1 MIVPVKTGNH
11 YKLKKIDSWLSR
23 NDRMKQQSYTKQFIL
38 LSVLL
43 VILFFV
49 NISLGSVSIPLEDIL
64 KTITGNIPAKESWE
78 IIILNFRIPKAIT
91 AILVGSGLSICGL
104 LMQTL
109 FRNPLAGPFVLG
121 ISSGAS
127 LGVAIL
133 ILGSTVFGGFL
144 MANSISNWSLPIA
157 ASLGAFLV
165 LTAIIIAANKVKD
178 IMSILIIG
186 LMFGSLTSAVIS
198 VLAYFSEADQ
208 IQQYLFWS
216 FGSLGNL
223 SWNELIVFAIIY
235 TIGILG
241 TISVIKP
248 LNSFLLGKN
257 YAKSLGINIKK
268 NRNIILLITSFLT
281 GVITAF
287 SGPIAFVGL
296 AVPHIARMIF
306 TTSNH
311 KILIPAVII
320 LGAIVLLICDS
331 IAQLPT
337 SEFTLPINA
346 ITSLFGAP
354 IVIWLLIRKKRIF
367 V

>member
-1 MIVPVKTGNH
+1 
-11 YKLKKIDSWLSR
+11 
-23 NDRMKQQSYTKQFIL
+23 MKQKNYKKHFIL

-43 VILFFV
+43 IVLFFL
-49 NISLGSVSIPLEDIL
+49 NISLGSVSIPFKEIFYTLIGDTSI
-64 KTITGNIPAKESWE
+64 KDSWQTIV
-78 IIILNFRIPKAIT
+78 LDFRVPKAIT

-127 LGVAIL
+127 LGVALL
-133 ILGSTVFGGFL
+133 ILGSSIFGGFL
-144 MANSISNWSLPIA
+144 LTSSISNWSLAIA

-165 LTAIIIAANKVKD
+165 LFAVIMAANS
-178 IMSILIIG
+178 IRNTMSILIIG
-186 LMFGSLTSAVIS
+186 LMFGSLTAAVIA
-198 VLAYFSEADQ
+198 VLVYFSEATQ

-223 SWNELIVFAIIY
+223 SWSELSVFGSIY
-235 TIGILG
+235 LVGVLACLSI
-241 TISVIKP
+241 IKP
-248 LNSFLLGKN
+248 LNSFLLGEN

-268 NRNIILLITSFLT
+268 SRTIILVITSLLT

-287 SGPIAFVGL
+287 SGPIAFIGL
-296 AVPHIARMIF
+296 AVPHIAKMLF

-311 KILIPAVII
+311 KILIPASAII
-320 LGAIVLLICDS
+320 GGIVLLICDS

-354 IVIWLLIRKKRIF
+354 IVIWLLLRKKKI
-367 V
+367 VV

>member
-1 MIVPVKTGNH
+1 
-11 YKLKKIDSWLSR
+11 
-23 NDRMKQQSYTKQFIL
+23 MKHINYTKHFIF

-43 VILFFV
+43 IVLFFI
-49 NISLGSVSIPLEDIL
+49 NISLGSVSIPFKDIF
-64 KTITGNIPAKESWE
+64 ITLFGGFPTKESWE
-78 IIILNFRIPKAIT
+78 TIILNFRLPKAIT
-91 AILVGSGLSICGL
+91 AVLVGSGLSICGL

-133 ILGSTVFGGFL
+133 ILGSSVFGGFL
-144 MANSISNWSLPIA
+144 LSSSISNWSLPIA

-165 LTAIIIAANKVKD
+165 LTAVIIAANKVRNT
-178 IMSILIIG
+178 MSILIIG
-186 LMFGSLTSAVIS
+186 LMFGSLTSAIIS
-198 VLAYFSEADQ
+198 VLAYFSDADQ

-223 SWNELIVFAIIY
+223 SWSELLVFIIIY
-235 TIGILG
+235 TIGI
-241 TISVIKP
+241 IASIAVIKP
-248 LNSFLLGKN
+248 LNSFILGEN
-257 YAKSLGINIKK
+257 YAKSLGVNIKK
-268 NRNIILLITSFLT
+268 NRNIILLITSILS

-296 AVPHIARMIF
+296 AVPHIARMLF

-311 KILIPAVII
+311 KILIPSVAI
-320 LGAIVLLICDS
+320 LGAIILLICDA

-354 IVIWLLIRKKRIF
+354 VVIWLLVRKKKIF

>member
-1 MIVPVKTGNH
+1 MEQ
-11 YKLKKIDSWLSR
+11 KL
-23 NDRMKQQSYTKQFIL
+23 YTKHFIL
-38 LSVLL
+38 LSALL
-43 VILFFV
+43 VVLFFM
-49 NISLGSVSIPLEDIL
+49 NISLGSVSIPTKEIANFLI
-64 KTITGNIPAKESWE
+64 GNATSKESWD
-78 IIILNFRIPKAIT
+78 IILFNFRIPKAIT
-91 AILVGSGLSICGL
+91 AILVGSGLSISGL

-127 LGVAIL
+127 LGVALL
-133 ILGSTVFGGFL
+133 ILGSSVFGSFFL
-144 MANSISNWSLPIA
+144 TNTIASWSLPVA

-165 LTAIIIAANKVKD
+165 LSAVIIAANKVRNT
-178 IMSILIIG
+178 MSILIIG

-198 VLAYFSEADQ
+198 VLAYFSEATK

-223 SWNELIVFAIIY
+223 SWNEISVFLIIY
-235 TIGILG
+235 IVGLMATLTI
-241 TISVIKP
+241 IKP
-248 LNSFLLGKN
+248 LNSFLLGEN

-268 NRNIILLITSFLT
+268 SRIIILLITSILT

-296 AVPHIARMIF
+296 AVPHIARMFF

-311 KILIPAVII
+311 KVLIPATAII
-320 LGAIVLLICDS
+320 GAIILLICDA

-354 IVIWLLIRKKRIF
+354 VVIWLLVRKKKIF

>member
-1 MIVPVKTGNH
+1 MITKN
-11 YKLKKIDSWLSR
+11 
-23 NDRMKQQSYTKQFIL
+23 YTVHFIL

-49 NISLGSVSIPLEDIL
+49 NVSLGSVSIPI
-64 KTITGNIPAKESWE
+64 KEIISTLLGGVPSKGSWE
-78 IIILNFRIPKAIT
+78 IIILNFRLPKAIT
-91 AILVGSGLSICGL
+91 AVLVGSGLSICGL

-133 ILGSTVFGGFL
+133 ILGSSFLGGVL
-144 MANSISNWSLPIA
+144 ISPTLSNWALPVA

-165 LTAIIIAANKVKD
+165 LTAVIVAANRVRN

-186 LMFGSLTSAVIS
+186 LMFGSLTSALIS
-198 VLAYFSEADQ
+198 VLAYFSQAEQ

-223 SWNELIVFAIIY
+223 SWAEIAVFATIY
-235 TIGILG
+235 FIGILG
-241 TISVIKP
+241 SLTIIKP
-248 LNSFLLGKN
+248 LNSFLLGEN
-257 YAKSLGINIKK
+257 YAKSIGINVKR
-268 NRNIILLITSFLT
+268 NRNIILLITSILA

-296 AVPHIARMIF
+296 AVPHIAKLLF

-311 KILIPAVII
+311 KILIPAVAI
-320 LGAIVLLICDS
+320 LGGIILLICDA

-354 IVIWLLIRKKRIF
+354 VVIWLLIRKKKIF
-367 V
+367 I

>member
-1 MIVPVKTGNH
+1 MEQ
-11 YKLKKIDSWLSR
+11 KL
-23 NDRMKQQSYTKQFIL
+23 YTKHFIF
-38 LSVLL
+38 LSVSL
-43 VILFFV
+43 VILFFI
-49 NISLGSVSIPLEDIL
+49 NISLGSVSIPTKEIINFL
-64 KTITGNIPAKESWE
+64 TGNSTSNESWD
-78 IIILNFRIPKAIT
+78 IILFNFRIPKAIT
-91 AILVGSGLSICGL
+91 AILVGSGLSISGL

-127 LGVAIL
+127 LGVALL
-133 ILGSTVFGGFL
+133 ILGSSVFGGFFL
-144 MANSISNWSLPIA
+144 SSAVSNWSLPIA
-157 ASLGAFLV
+157 SSLGAFLV
-165 LTAIIIAANKVKD
+165 LSAVIIAANKVKNT
-178 IMSILIIG
+178 MSILIIG

-198 VLAYFSEADQ
+198 VLAYFSEAAK

-223 SWNELIVFAIIY
+223 SWNEISVFIMIY
-235 TIGILG
+235 ILG
-241 TISVIKP
+241 LLATLTIIKP
-248 LNSFLLGKN
+248 LNSFLLGEN

-268 NRNIILLITSFLT
+268 SRIIILLITSVLT

-296 AVPHIARMIF
+296 AVPHIARMFF

-311 KILIPAVII
+311 KILIPATAII
-320 LGAIVLLICDS
+320 GAIILLICDA

-354 IVIWLLIRKKRIF
+354 VVIWLLMRKKKIF

>member
-1 MIVPVKTGNH
+1 MKEKNH
-11 YKLKKIDSWLSR
+11 SNHFL
-23 NDRMKQQSYTKQFIL
+23 L
-38 LSVLL
+38 LSV
-43 VILFFV
+43 ILIVFFFI
-49 NISLGSVSIPLEDIL
+49 NIRFGSVSIPFKDIF
-64 KTITGNIPAKESWE
+64 NILFGGDISKDSWE
-78 IIILNFRIPKAIT
+78 TIIINFRVPKAIT
-91 AILVGSGLSICGL
+91 AILVGSGLSVCGL

-133 ILGSTVFGGFL
+133 ILGSSIFGGVL
-144 MANSISNWSLPIA
+144 GTSSLSNFSLPIA
-157 ASLGAFLV
+157 ASFGAFLV
-165 LTAIIIAANKVKD
+165 LSSVIFAANKVRNT
-178 IMSILIIG
+178 MSILIIG

-198 VLAYFSEADQ
+198 VLAYFSEAAQ

-223 SWNELIVFAIIY
+223 SWNELIVFTCIY
-235 TIGILG
+235 TAGIVG
-241 TISVIKP
+241 TIFIIKP
-248 LNSFLLGKN
+248 LNSLLLGEN

-268 NRNIILLITSFLT
+268 NRNIILVITSLLT

-296 AVPHIARMIF
+296 AVPHITKIIF
-306 TTSNH
+306 SSSNH
-311 KILIPAVII
+311 KVLLPATAII
-320 LGAIVLLICDS
+320 GAIVLLICDAV
-331 IAQLPT
+331 AQLPT

-354 IVIWLLIRKKRIF
+354 VVIWLLVRKKKLY

>member
-1 MIVPVKTGNH
+1 
-11 YKLKKIDSWLSR
+11 
-23 NDRMKQQSYTKQFIL
+23 MKNKSYTKHFIL
-38 LSVLL
+38 LSILL
-43 VILFFV
+43 IILFFMNV
-49 NISLGSVSIPLEDIL
+49 SLGSVSIPLQDIF
-64 KTITGNIPAKESWE
+64 KITTGNISTKESWE
-78 IIILNFRIPKAIT
+78 TIILNFRLPKAIT

-133 ILGSTVFGGFL
+133 ILGSSVFGSFL
-144 MANSISNWSLPIA
+144 LTTSVSSWSLPIA

-165 LTAIIIAANKVKD
+165 LSAVIIAANKVRNT
-178 IMSILIIG
+178 MSILIIG
-186 LMFGSLTSAVIS
+186 LMFGSLTSAIIS
-198 VLAYFSEADQ
+198 ILAYFSEADQ

-223 SWNELIVFAIIY
+223 SWTELTVFTIIY
-235 TIGILG
+235 TIGITA

-248 LNSFLLGKN
+248 LNSFLLGEN

-268 NRNIILLITSFLT
+268 SRNIILLVTSLLT

-296 AVPHIARMIF
+296 AVPHISRMLF

-311 KILIPAVII
+311 KVLIPSTAII
-320 LGAIVLLICDS
+320 GAIVLLICDS

-354 IVIWLLIRKKRIF
+354 IVIWLLIRKKKIF

>member
-1 MIVPVKTGNH
+1 
-11 YKLKKIDSWLSR
+11 
-23 NDRMKQQSYTKQFIL
+23 MKQKTYKKHFIL

-43 VILFFV
+43 IVLFFL
-49 NISLGSVSIPLEDIL
+49 NISLGSVSIPFKEIFYTLIGDTCI
-64 KTITGNIPAKESWE
+64 KDSWQTIV
-78 IIILNFRIPKAIT
+78 LDFRVPKAIT

-109 FRNPLAGPFVLG
+109 FKNPLAGPFVLG

-127 LGVAIL
+127 LGVALL
-133 ILGSTVFGGFL
+133 ILGSSIFGGFFL
-144 MANSISNWSLPIA
+144 TSSMSNWSLAIA

-165 LTAIIIAANKVKD
+165 LFAVIMAANSLRNT
-178 IMSILIIG
+178 MSILIIG
-186 LMFGSLTSAVIS
+186 LMFGSLTSAVIAI
-198 VLAYFSEADQ
+198 LAYFSEAAQ

-223 SWNELIVFAIIY
+223 SWSELSVFGSIY
-235 TIGILG
+235 LVGILACL
-241 TISVIKP
+241 IIIKP
-248 LNSFLLGKN
+248 LNSFLLGEN

-268 NRNIILLITSFLT
+268 SRTIILVITSVLT

-287 SGPIAFVGL
+287 SGPIAFIGL
-296 AVPHIARMIF
+296 AVPHIAKMLF

-311 KILIPAVII
+311 KILIPASAII
-320 LGAIVLLICDS
+320 GGIVLLICDS

-354 IVIWLLIRKKRIF
+354 IVIWLIIRKKKI
-367 V
+367 VV